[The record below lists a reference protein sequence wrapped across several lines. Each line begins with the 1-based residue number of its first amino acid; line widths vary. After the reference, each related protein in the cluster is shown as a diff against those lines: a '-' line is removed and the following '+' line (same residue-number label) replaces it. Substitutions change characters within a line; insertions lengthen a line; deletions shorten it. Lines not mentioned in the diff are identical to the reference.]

1 MLIVH
6 FPRYFASM
14 GAWMSQTKALYRL
27 QKLDLDIDAHRKRI
41 RDIAAQLEQD
51 TTLRQAQ
58 AAVQTLQ
65 DELRPNETRVK
76 DLNLEIQTVST
87 QAKQFSDR
95 LYGGSVSNP
104 KELEDLQHKIDE
116 RKRRRATLE
125 DNLLETMITVEEL
138 QAALSQANDHL
149 TAVEATW
156 NTEYAALSDES
167 KRLKHELKVLKT
179 EREAAEPEV
188 NAANLELYQT
198 LRAQKRGQAVAV
210 LQGEACSVCRVGQT
224 SNIVQQVRQSKDDI
238 IYCSS
243 CGRIL
248 VAL

>member
-1 MLIVH
+1 
-6 FPRYFASM
+6 
-14 GAWMSQTKALYRL
+14 MSQTKALYRL